1 MLTAEDTTTEQV
13 PQWKVEG
20 LLSALDDPILEVQA
34 EAWSRFAYLRGVY
47 VNRLRY
53 RPFPGEGVRYTFSE
67 SAMARFQSRLHSLVK
82 LADHQSSYVR
92 SAAAR
97 ALGTLGEAAKS
108 QVPRIGELLKDEDS
122 SVRSAAAEA
131 LGALGEAAK
140 SEASKIGE
148 LLKDDQ
154 EHPLLTA
161 ATFARLD
168 VRYAATMNLERIAPL
183 QAGVTQLWILN
194 PIHRDFSRRGKLRFL
209 CHFISASN
217 QDLSRHGGD
226 ENEKQNKVKIWLR
239 YLGKPGEYTDNPSGP
254 TARRHLQALLDA
266 WQASDAAKT
275 SLRDIRKECAEAMA
289 GLAGKV
295 IGTVGPDGKDL
306 SLPRFLQFVYTLR
319 NEKELLRQAKLLE
332 GVQTVLASAEAEGE
346 AIENAQSR
354 VSQEL
359 RLLRS
364 RLVILKRLEQGI
376 TTVLIHGGFWALLIF
391 VYPSSTMVQA
401 LFFWNPWVR
410 RTVGF
415 PYVGLLLTWVPFLR
429 QRLLSPFR
437 ETLVPRQISEGFQD
451 AHWYANS
458 QLRNL
463 RTREAAAL
471 KEQIPEVKGQFVLQG
486 ASGLGKTMFLK
497 HLIAGRS
504 KRLRVFLRAEDCAV
518 PGQDEFGSVIES
530 ISLRM
535 EGAARDRKFL
545 RNLVFSGAL
554 DIYIDGLNEVSA
566 ETRVEITN
574 FLNRYTKGNI
584 ILTTQPVH
592 KWEPPR
598 NAHLYEL
605 LPLDREQIEEFLHSR
620 ADTLPETAKRTGDEF
635 KSACT
640 NYLER
645 TLPSEDS
652 SNSREAQIV
661 LSNPMD
667 LTIVAELI
675 AQGEEPDLFA
685 LQQHQYTLVEREY
698 KEHTNR
704 DFPLKE
710 FSRAV
715 LDMRLKDES
724 VIPSEFDDALE
735 YLHKQKMVI
744 RRQETPADGEESYVY
759 TFRHDKIM
767 ELFIVQTFLH
777 ASGEQPMEYM
787 DDPRFKGVY
796 LMLALLLPQDEAD
809 VLREAI
815 IDYSAEN
822 DDYSVSND
830 FIKLLKARKERD
842 ARSE

>member
-122 SVRSAAAEA
+122 SVRSAAAEALGALGEAAKSEAPEIGELLKDEDSYVRSAAAEALGALGEAAKSEAPKIVQLLKDESSYVRSAAAQALGALGEAAKSEAPKIGELLKDEDYTVRSAAALALGALGEAAKSEAPKIVQLLKDEGQHVRAAAAEALGALGEAAKSEAPKIGELLKDEDLDVKYAAAEA

-437 ETLVPRQISEGFQD
+437 ET
-451 AHWYANS
+451 
-458 QLRNL
+458 
-463 RTREAAAL
+463 
-471 KEQIPEVKGQFVLQG
+471 
-486 ASGLGKTMFLK
+486 
-497 HLIAGRS
+497 
-504 KRLRVFLRAEDCAV
+504 
-518 PGQDEFGSVIES
+518 
-530 ISLRM
+530 
-535 EGAARDRKFL
+535 
-545 RNLVFSGAL
+545 
-554 DIYIDGLNEVSA
+554 
-566 ETRVEITN
+566 
-574 FLNRYTKGNI
+574 
-584 ILTTQPVH
+584 
-592 KWEPPR
+592 
-598 NAHLYEL
+598 
-605 LPLDREQIEEFLHSR
+605 
-620 ADTLPETAKRTGDEF
+620 
-635 KSACT
+635 
-640 NYLER
+640 
-645 TLPSEDS
+645 
-652 SNSREAQIV
+652 
-661 LSNPMD
+661 
-667 LTIVAELI
+667 
-675 AQGEEPDLFA
+675 
-685 LQQHQYTLVEREY
+685 
-698 KEHTNR
+698 
-704 DFPLKE
+704 
-710 FSRAV
+710 
-715 LDMRLKDES
+715 
-724 VIPSEFDDALE
+724 
-735 YLHKQKMVI
+735 
-744 RRQETPADGEESYVY
+744 
-759 TFRHDKIM
+759 
-767 ELFIVQTFLH
+767 
-777 ASGEQPMEYM
+777 
-787 DDPRFKGVY
+787 
-796 LMLALLLPQDEAD
+796 
-809 VLREAI
+809 
-815 IDYSAEN
+815 
-822 DDYSVSND
+822 
-830 FIKLLKARKERD
+830 
-842 ARSE
+842 